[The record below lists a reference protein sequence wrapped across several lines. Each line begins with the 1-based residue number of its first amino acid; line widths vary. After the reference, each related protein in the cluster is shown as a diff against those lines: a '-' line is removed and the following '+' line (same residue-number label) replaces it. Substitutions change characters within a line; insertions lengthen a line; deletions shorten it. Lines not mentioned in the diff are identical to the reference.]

1 MEVDKPPKRSMTYR
15 GLFFLTEQGELELD
29 LNIPKCIDAVMDEQ
43 EGQWNAHE
51 DNWDRLAAVSE
62 RVRAE
67 SSSMNILKSTEP
79 FLFRNNGRMESL

>member
-1 MEVDKPPKRSMTYR
+1 M
-15 GLFFLTEQGELELD
+15 TEQGELELH

-51 DNWDRLAAVSE
+51 DDWDRLAAVSE

-79 FLFRNNGRMESL
+79 FLFRNDGRMESL